1 MSPVTRPGAR
11 LRSRLLL
18 VVAVVLAL
26 FLSSC
31 KFDGAYDLPLPGSG
45 GLDEDESF
53 EVTAEFKDVLNVV
66 PRSPV
71 MVDDVPVGQ
80 VTEVERD
87 GWHAKV
93 TMRVRDDVELP
104 RNAVA
109 MIRQTSLL
117 GEKYVSLEPDPVTP
131 EVGRLGHKDNID
143 MASTGRNPEVEEVL
157 GALSFLLS
165 GGGVAQLGTITT
177 ELNNV
182 MSGRTDRLRSLL
194 SSLDSV
200 VGTIDD
206 QKADIIH
213 AMESLNELAGTLN
226 DERDVIGDA
235 LDNMGP
241 AIAVMAEQ
249 HDELVNMLEGLDELG
264 RVGTR
269 VIGATK
275 DDLVASL
282 RHLKP
287 IMTKLNEA
295 GKSLPAGLSLML
307 SFPFPDEAQDIVKG
321 DYGNTE
327 IRLDINLDNFLTDAP
342 LVTLPNPGEL
352 VKALGKC
359 LSSGDLTSTA
369 CLKFLTNLD
378 LFRELRAACNKPTNR
393 TKDVCRIVRVLPG
406 GELPKLSDL
415 TDLLGLPGLPSL
427 PNLPGISGLTGLRQ
441 AATSPFG
448 TRDADLYGK
457 GLAS

>member
-1 MSPVTRPGAR
+1 MTRR
-11 LRSRLLL
+11 LSRHVLL
-18 VVAVVLAL
+18 VLAVVLAVL
-26 FLSSC
+26 VSSC

-45 GLDEDESF
+45 GLDEDESY
-53 EVTAEFKDVLNVV
+53 EVTAEFRDVLNVV

-80 VTEVERD
+80 VTEVERV

-93 TMRVRDDVELP
+93 TMRIRDDVEVP
-104 RNAVA
+104 GNAVA

-117 GEKYVSLEPDPVTP
+117 GEKYVSLEPDPVKKAK
-131 EVGRLGHKDNID
+131 GRLGDNDNID

-177 ELNNV
+177 ELNQV
-182 MSGRTDRLRSLL
+182 MGGRTDRLRDLL

-206 QKADIIH
+206 QKGDIIR
-213 AMESLNELAGTLN
+213 AMRSLNKLAGTLN
-226 DERDVIGDA
+226 DERDVIGEA
-235 LDNMGP
+235 LDTMGP
-241 AIAVMAEQ
+241 AVKVIASQ
-249 HDELVNMLEGLDELG
+249 HDELVTMLKGLDELG
-264 RVGTR
+264 KVGTR

-282 RHLKP
+282 RSLKP
-287 IMTKLNEA
+287 IMNKLNEA
-295 GKSLPAGLSLML
+295 GKSLPAGLSLLL

-327 IRLDINLDNFLTDAP
+327 IRLDINLDNYLTDAP
-342 LVTLPNPGEL
+342 VIKLPDPGEL
-352 VKALGKC
+352 TKALTKC
-359 LSSGDLTSTA
+359 LASGDLTSKA
-369 CLKFLTNLD
+369 CLTFLTNLD
-378 LFRELRAACNKPTNR
+378 LFRELRAACKKKENK
-393 TKDVCRIVRVLPG
+393 TKDVCRIISILPG
-406 GELPKLSDL
+406 GQLPSLSDL
-415 TDLLGLPGLPSL
+415 TDLLGLPGLPQL
-427 PNLPGISGLTGLRQ
+427 PNLPGLSALSGLRQ

-448 TRDADLYGK
+448 TREADLYGK